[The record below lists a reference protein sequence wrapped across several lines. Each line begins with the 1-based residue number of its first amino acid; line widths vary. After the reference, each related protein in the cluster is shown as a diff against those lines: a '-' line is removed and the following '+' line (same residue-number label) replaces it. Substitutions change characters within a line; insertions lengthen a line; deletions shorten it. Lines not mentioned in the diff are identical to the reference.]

1 MHMSRFTQLFLLTA
15 VITVIAPLAFAQ
27 EYTNDQA
34 VQTSDKHDLVKKRS
48 EKVVQL
54 YPNATRKDARVMPS
68 AAMGKNIAQMHTL
81 VDAKSNE
88 EAIALGEKMLADPQA
103 NHFDRAVAYQ
113 GIGYAYFNKADHAKA
128 AENLQNCLSEN
139 ALSNNDQYS
148 TMLNLMQAQIN
159 AGQGAAGLATL
170 DRLVSE
176 TRRDKPEY
184 NALRG
189 RAYFKQKNYPAA
201 AQALQKTVDAA
212 AAPDD
217 NDLQMLMASYFQ
229 LKQPERA
236 EKIALDMLHKHPGDK
251 NLILNLA
258 SIYGQAG
265 QNDKAAAMLEDARS
279 RGLLT
284 DANDYRK
291 LYVIY
296 SNLPGKETQT
306 IAVINDGMQ
315 KQILKP
321 SAEAYTKLAES
332 YYALKQTEQTIDAY
346 RRADSLSTDGQAGM
360 NLARVL
366 FNEARYPEARRA
378 AQQAQQKGLKRPEDA
393 KALLAQIDSAGGK
406 SAAKTTRK
414 KK

>member
-1 MHMSRFTQLFLLTA
+1 
-15 VITVIAPLAFAQ
+15 
-27 EYTNDQA
+27 
-34 VQTSDKHDLVKKRS
+34 
-48 EKVVQL
+48 
-54 YPNATRKDARVMPS
+54 MPTMG
-68 AAMGKNIAQMHTL
+68 MGKNIAQLHTL
-81 VDAKSNE
+81 VDAKNND
-88 EAIALGEKMLADPQA
+88 EAIALGEKVIADGAA

-113 GIGYAYFNKADHAKA
+113 GIAYAWLNKGDNAKGAD
-128 AENLQNCLSEN
+128 NLQKSLAEN
-139 ALSNNDQYS
+139 ALPNNNQYQL
-148 TMLNLMQAQIN
+148 MLQLAQAQLN
-159 AGQGAAGLATL
+159 AGQAEAGMTTL
-170 DRLVSE
+170 DRLVTE
-176 TRRDKPEY
+176 TKLDKPEY

-189 RAYFKQKNYPAA
+189 RAYFRQKNYAAA

-212 AAPDD
+212 AQPDD

-265 QNDKAAAMLEDARS
+265 QNDKAAAVLEDARS

-332 YYALKQTEQTIDAY
+332 YYALKQTAQTIDAY
-346 RRADSLSTDGQAGM
+346 RRADSLSTDGEAAI

-366 FNEARYPEARRA
+366 FNERRYPEARTV

-393 KALLAQIDSAGGK
+393 NALLAQIDSAGGK
-406 SAAKTTRK
+406 SATKAIRK